1 MTLQKD
7 PDDRPDYKELTEFDI
22 FKEYSDEAILSR
34 GRDCLEDKKFELN
47 KFVKIILERI
57 YLWFFFLF
65 IFLVSPRVLKNG
77 NRKKTPPNH
86 LIIQILQTPPQKPI
100 NQTHQKRR
108 LRLLHF

>member
-57 YLWFFFLF
+57 YLWSFFGIFFSYLF
-65 IFLVSPRVLKNG
+65 F
-77 NRKKTPPNH
+77 
-86 LIIQILQTPPQKPI
+86 
-100 NQTHQKRR
+100 
-108 LRLLHF
+108 